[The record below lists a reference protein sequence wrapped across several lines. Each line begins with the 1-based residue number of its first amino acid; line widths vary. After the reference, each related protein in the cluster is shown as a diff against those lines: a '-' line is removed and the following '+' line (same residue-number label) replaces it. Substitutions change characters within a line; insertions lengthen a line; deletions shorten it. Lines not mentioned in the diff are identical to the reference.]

1 MSLDG
6 RIAQALLA
14 LIDYAGKEKDRA
26 KLVELVEGINRLL
39 DVVEKRLAS
48 FES

>member
-1 MSLDG
+1 MSLDD
-6 RIAQALLA
+6 RTSRALLA
-14 LIDYAGKEKDRA
+14 LIDYAGKENDRA

-39 DVVEKRLAS
+39 EVVEKRLAS